1 MATKRKPNKRT
12 QANEWPKVTTC
23 LTFNDRAEEAVRF
36 YVSAFKDSEILS
48 MVRSEADGPIPKGK
62 LLNATFRLHGTVYTA
77 FDGGPSFAFSQGT
90 SIMVECGTQ
99 SEIDR
104 LWETLSKGGEK
115 GPCGWLTDQ
124 FGLAWQIIP
133 ATLGK
138 MLRDGEARD
147 RDARASLPRTVKS
160 LPRVGTDLGRLRS
173 TSSSPHDPRRGDAR
187 RFSSS

>member
-1 MATKRKPNKRT
+1 M
-12 QANEWPKVTTC
+12 
-23 LTFNDRAEEAVRF
+23 
-36 YVSAFKDSEILS
+36 
-48 MVRSEADGPIPKGK
+48 
-62 LLNATFRLHGTVYTA
+62 NATFRLDGTIYTA

-90 SIMVECGTQ
+90 SIMVECETQ

-138 MLRDGEARD
+138 MLSDSKSGNSEHVMVEMLKMRKLEIATLE
-147 RDARASLPRTVKS
+147 RAYRE
-160 LPRVGTDLGRLRS
+160 R
-173 TSSSPHDPRRGDAR
+173 
-187 RFSSS
+187 

>member
-1 MATKRKPNKRT
+1 MATQRKPSKRA
-12 QANEWPKVTTC
+12 QAKERLKVTTC
-23 LTFNDRAEEAVRF
+23 LTFSDRAEEAVRF
-36 YVSAFKDSEILS
+36 YVSAFKDSEILG
-48 MVRSEADGPIPKGK
+48 MVRSEADGPIPRGK
-62 LLNATFRLHGTVYTA
+62 LLNATFRLDGTIYTA

-90 SIMVECGTQ
+90 SIMVECETQ

-138 MLRDGEARD
+138 MLSDSKSGNSEHVMVEMLKMRKLEIATLE
-147 RDARASLPRTVKS
+147 RAYRE
-160 LPRVGTDLGRLRS
+160 R
-173 TSSSPHDPRRGDAR
+173 
-187 RFSSS
+187 

>member
-1 MATKRKPNKRT
+1 M
-12 QANEWPKVTTC
+12 
-23 LTFNDRAEEAVRF
+23 
-36 YVSAFKDSEILS
+36 
-48 MVRSEADGPIPKGK
+48 
-62 LLNATFRLHGTVYTA
+62 
-77 FDGGPSFAFSQGT
+77 
-90 SIMVECGTQ
+90 MVECGTQ

-138 MLRDGEARD
+138 MLS
-147 RDARASLPRTVKS
+147 DAKSGNSERVMVEMLKMGKLEIATLERPRTVKS
-160 LPRVGTDLGRLRS
+160 LPRVGTDLWRLRS

>member
-23 LTFNDRAEEAVRF
+23 LTFNGRAEEAGRF

-48 MVRSEADGPIPKGK
+48 TVRSEADGPIPKGK

-138 MLRDGEARD
+138 MLS
-147 RDARASLPRTVKS
+147 DAKSGNSERVMVEMLKMGKLEIATLERAYRE
-160 LPRVGTDLGRLRS
+160 R
-173 TSSSPHDPRRGDAR
+173 
-187 RFSSS
+187 

>member
-62 LLNATFRLHGTVYTA
+62 LLNATFRLQGTVYTA

-104 LWETLSKGGEK
+104 LWETLSLATRQEIVDE
-115 GPCGWLTDQ
+115 LTS
-124 FGLAWQIIP
+124 FVEEVLAQRQ
-133 ATLGK
+133 LH
-138 MLRDGEARD
+138 
-147 RDARASLPRTVKS
+147 
-160 LPRVGTDLGRLRS
+160 VGTSDNYMCASRLDR
-173 TSSSPHDPRRGDAR
+173 
-187 RFSSS
+187 